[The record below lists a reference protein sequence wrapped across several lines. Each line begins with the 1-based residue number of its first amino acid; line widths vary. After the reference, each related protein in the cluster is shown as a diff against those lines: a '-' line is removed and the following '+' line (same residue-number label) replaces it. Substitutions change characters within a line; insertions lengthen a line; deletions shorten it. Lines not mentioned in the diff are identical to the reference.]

1 MLAYQYHITDLHR
14 ATQQLDAREEK

>member
-14 ATQQLDAREEK
+14 ATQQLDAIEEK